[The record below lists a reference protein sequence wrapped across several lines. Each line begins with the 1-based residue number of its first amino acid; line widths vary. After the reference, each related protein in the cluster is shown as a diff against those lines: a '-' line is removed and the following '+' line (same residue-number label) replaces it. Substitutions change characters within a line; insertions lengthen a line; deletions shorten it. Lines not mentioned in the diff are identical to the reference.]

1 MHQQS
6 YPQQAITEALGLTQ
20 GAVSQIVPRTHAGG
34 VEALQDHKPQNT
46 KPRLTTDQK
55 ADSVTTLY
63 QNAAVYGY
71 QGDVWTC
78 TRIAQL
84 IEKEF
89 GVHYHPDYMGSLLR
103 QIGWGVHG
111 RPYAPPSATKR
122 RSHSGWQA
130 TYQLDKKA
138 QAAEHTLLILDELA
152 FYRIA
157 GCGGHLGPLRMRH
170 RYCTAS

>member
-20 GAVSQIVPRTHAGG
+20 GAVSQIVARAHVGG

-89 GVHYHPDYMGSLLR
+89 GVHYHPDYIGSLLR
-103 QIGWGVHG
+103 QIGWGVH
-111 RPYAPPSATKR
+111 RPLVRATQR
-122 RSHSGWQA
+122 DEAAIAQWVASDLPAH
-130 TYQLDKKA
+130 KKA

-152 FYRIA
+152 FYRRA
-157 GCGGHLGPLRMRH
+157 GCGGHLGP
-170 RYCTAS
+170 CG